1 MKLDKLD
8 TGAFRPL
15 VPSVSVAM
23 ISDFL
28 HEAGWVLA
36 DEREGLAEYWLSPN
50 TEADGTE
57 DDTYL
62 LPLNDGMRDYDRRL
76 AELLAGLADYFGD
89 DASQLLQRISSV
101 DWDTLLFR
109 VNPVGPGESVPLA
122 EAASVLAVGSEM
134 LRLSAL
140 YTDNPERTGWG
151 SRRSANVADYLRD
164 GVRLGHT
171 RQGSFVFPVM
181 SRTGPWQGSLPPFGR
196 QVMMNLAAALDR
208 VHRWASPGAHEREG
222 MPPFETAVAKSLRPL
237 ARAGDLSLHLS
248 FQWAAN
254 PPAAE
259 DIRNSSLVFDVSAIR
274 TLDRRAQ
281 QPAKALPRSTQDDLL
296 APAGTAL
303 RSPLTITRRHPEQ
316 ELTGEV
322 IAIGVDDRNA
332 ARGENPYF
340 IVLRVRE
347 NDYVM
352 AVNHDEHDYALR
364 ARADGRGV
372 TARGEVT
379 IREAGATI
387 QGSLVRD
394 QTPSLPRRP

>member
-1 MKLDKLD
+1 MKLEKLD
-8 TGAFRPL
+8 SGAFRPL

-23 ISDFL
+23 LSDFL

-36 DEREGLAEYWLSPN
+36 DEREGLAEYWLSPQAGAG
-50 TEADGTE
+50 ESEDGA
-57 DDTYL
+57 YL
-62 LPLNDGMRDYDRRL
+62 LPLNEGMRDYDRRL

-109 VNPVGPGESVPLA
+109 INPAGPGESVPLA

-134 LRLSAL
+134 LRLAAL

-151 SRRSANVADYLRD
+151 SRRSAGVAAYLRD

-181 SRTGPWQGSLPPFGR
+181 SRTGPWQGTRPPFGR

-208 VHRWASPGAHEREG
+208 VHRWVRTGADEREG

-237 ARAGDLSLHLS
+237 ARAGDLSLELS

-254 PPAAE
+254 PPSME
-259 DIRNSSLVFDVSAIR
+259 NMRNSPLSFDASAVR
-274 TLDRRAQ
+274 TLHRRTQ
-281 QPAKALPRSTQDDLL
+281 QPTMPHGIEDDLPEPER
-296 APAGTAL
+296 AAL
-303 RSPLTITRRHPEQ
+303 RSPSAITRQPQEQ
-316 ELTGEV
+316 ELTGEIV
-322 IAIGVDDRNA
+322 AIGVDDRNA
-332 ARGENPYF
+332 ARGQNPCF
-340 IVLRVRE
+340 IVLRVGE
-347 NDYVM
+347 NDYTM

-364 ARADGRGV
+364 ARRDGRRV
-372 TARGEVT
+372 TARGEVAV
-379 IREAGATI
+379 RGNGRTI

>member
-1 MKLDKLD
+1 MRLVKLDS
-8 TGAFRPL
+8 GAFRPL

-36 DEREGLAEYWLSPN
+36 DEREGLAEYWLSPQAVAG
-50 TEADGTE
+50 ETE
-57 DDTYL
+57 DDAYL
-62 LPLNDGMRDYDRRL
+62 LPLNEGMRDYDRRL

-89 DASQLLQRISSV
+89 DAPQLLQRIRSV
-101 DWDTLLFR
+101 DWDTLLLR
-109 VNPVGPGESVPLA
+109 IHPAGPGESVPLA
-122 EAASVLAVGSEM
+122 EAASVLAVGSDM
-134 LRLSAL
+134 LRLAAL

-151 SRRSANVADYLRD
+151 SRRSAGVAAYLRD

-181 SRTGPWQGSLPPFGR
+181 SRTGPWRGNRPPFGR

-208 VHRWASPGAHEREG
+208 VHRWAGTGADEREG

-237 ARAGDLSLHLS
+237 AQDGDLSLELS

-259 DIRNSSLVFDVSAIR
+259 TRRASPLSFDASAIR
-274 TLDRRAQ
+274 TLHRRTQ
-281 QPAKALPRSTQDDLL
+281 QPAQTMPHSTQDDLL
-296 APAGTAL
+296 ESERTAL
-303 RSPLTITRRHPEQ
+303 RSPLTTTREHPEQ
-316 ELTGEV
+316 LTGEV
-322 IAIGVDDRNA
+322 VAIGVDDRNS

-340 IVLRVRE
+340 IVLRVGE
-347 NDYVM
+347 NDYTM
-352 AVNHDEHDYALR
+352 AVNRDEHDYALR
-364 ARADGRGV
+364 ARLDERRV

-379 IREAGATI
+379 MRENGRTIR
-387 QGSLVRD
+387 GSLVRD

>member
-1 MKLDKLD
+1 MKLAKLD

-15 VPSVSVAM
+15 VPSVSVSM

-36 DEREGLAEYWLSPN
+36 DEREGLAEYWLSPDAV
-50 TEADGTE
+50 ADGTE
-57 DDTYL
+57 DDAYL
-62 LPLNDGMRDYDRRL
+62 LPLNDGMRDYGRRL

-89 DASQLLQRISSV
+89 DASQLLQRISTA

-109 VNPVGPGESVPLA
+109 VSPVGPGESVPLA
-122 EAASVLAVGSEM
+122 EAASILAVGSEM

-140 YTDNPERTGWG
+140 YTDNPERTRWG

-181 SRTGPWQGSLPPFGR
+181 SRTGPWQGSRPPFGR
-196 QVMMNLAAALDR
+196 RVMMNLAAALDR
-208 VHRWASPGAHEREG
+208 VHRWTGPGAHEREG
-222 MPPFETAVAKSLRPL
+222 MSPFETAIAKSLRPL
-237 ARAGDLSLHLS
+237 ARAGDLSLQLT

-254 PPAAE
+254 PPAPA
-259 DIRNSSLVFDVSAIR
+259 DIRNSSLAFDVSAVR
-274 TLDRRAQ
+274 ALDRRTQ
-281 QPAKALPRSTQDDLL
+281 QATEALPRSTQDDLL
-296 APAGTAL
+296 APERTAL
-303 RSPLTITRRHPEQ
+303 RSPLTTTRRHPEQ

-340 IVLRVRE
+340 IVLRVGE
-347 NDYVM
+347 SDYVM
-352 AVNHDEHDYALR
+352 AVNHDEYDYALR
-364 ARADGRGV
+364 ARTDGRRV
-372 TARGEVT
+372 TARGEVS
-379 IREAGATI
+379 IHEGGRTI

-394 QTPSLPRRP
+394 QTPSLTRRP